1 MTAADRLSLTLA
13 AIATLGLPSLALL
26 WRAAVK
32 LTQVQGRLGEIA
44 ADLTDLAA
52 RNDGEHTAMR
62 DRLTYIERAE
72 LDYYRNQSAQPSTG
86 RHT

>member
-13 AIATLGLPSLALL
+13 AISILGLPSLALL

-32 LTQVQGRLGEIA
+32 LTQVQSRLESIA
-44 ADLTDLAA
+44 ADLGDLST
-52 RNDGEHTAMR
+52 RNDGEHDAMR
-62 DRLTYIERAE
+62 DRLTYMERSE
-72 LDYYRNQSAQPSTG
+72 LDYYRGQAAQPSTG